1 MLRCC
6 AVHGRPGL
14 PGLPGPAEKTTL
26 TDSTDPLELFEETI
40 ALIIGDGKVSMPKC
54 GVDVSGALRTGR
66 IGEETRHD
74 VARNLN
80 AAFLI
85 KLSGAR
91 HPRFKEADST
101 LDSLGSDPLWGSVV
115 TSYGRAAEL
124 IRTEFLECSGQ
135 GDTLERAKEFCCL
148 ASASNSKAGAKTKT
162 KAGSGSGPATEP
174 GLQEALFSLF
184 CPEAAGLSD
193 GAAGLSP
200 KGEARSDGA
209 VGISPK
215 GEARSD
221 GAAGISPKGAA
232 RSPKGAARSDGGEA
246 LSEVQVPPGPL
257 VEDLRKK
264 RAVTLNSLNPAP
276 VGNVPREVLFTA
288 NALLT
293 VPPPERPLIEEDFS
307 PALREALKEV
317 ACEDQLFWYDHPV
330 QIGVEPEKNEILYGL
345 EHLKEALSFEKKAG
359 TVSDDA
365 ELTCVLSVSVTHQG
379 LQSIA
384 KEYVE
389 HELEKSHELT
399 GLNVFLFTEASTA
412 RLIGEVLEPA
422 ARRYMPL
429 FKDPRGALSEVVGV
443 DGRYGR
449 HFSFLKAVSALWQV
463 FVDPEIKATF
473 KFDLDQ
479 VFPEEELKKETGL
492 TAFEHLKSPLWGA
505 DGTDSEGQPV
515 HLGMLAGALVNE
527 RDIGKS
533 LFTPDVDYPRPPF
546 KGEDSL
552 FLSKLPQAL
561 STEAEM
567 MARYGAPSLD
577 GEKKCLSRVH
587 VTGGTTG
594 ITVASLRKYRP
605 FTPVFIN
612 RAEDQ
617 AYLLSVLFSGE
628 ADTPPLP
635 SLRYLHKDGL
645 IMRHDKEAF
654 ATEAIKA
661 AAIGKLIGDY
671 ERLILFSY
679 YACALPW
686 DMRDIKAQIDPFTGC
701 FVSRLP
707 FTVAYLRLA
716 LKAAA
721 LFESADD
728 NDDDGD
734 RARAHELIETGLK
747 RLDAATEEA
756 LSEGSDGLREKYLR
770 EKAAWDLFY
779 DTLDKLEEALKKNDP
794 FALELKDKALSI
806 IGDVKVAL

>member
-1 MLRCC
+1 M
-6 AVHGRPGL
+6 
-14 PGLPGPAEKTTL
+14 
-26 TDSTDPLELFEETI
+26 TDKTDPLEIFEETI
-40 ALIIGDGKVSMPKC
+40 SLIVGGGKSSSPRC
-54 GVDVSGALRTGR
+54 GMDVRGALRPGR
-66 IGEETRHD
+66 PGRTDEDARHFT
-74 VARNLN
+74 ARKLN

-85 KLSGAR
+85 TLSGAK
-91 HPRFKEADST
+91 HPLFKEAGST
-101 LDSLGSDPLWGSVV
+101 LDELGTNPLWGGIVAF
-115 TSYGRAAEL
+115 YNKAAEL
-124 IRTEFLECSGQ
+124 IRAEFLESSRQ
-135 GDTLERAKEFCCL
+135 GDTLERAKEFCSL

-162 KAGSGSGPATEP
+162 KAGPGSGLATEP
-174 GLQEALFSLF
+174 VLQEALFSLF

-200 KGEARSDGA
+200 KGGA
-209 VGISPK
+209 L
-215 GEARSD
+215 
-221 GAAGISPKGAA
+221 
-232 RSPKGAARSDGGEA
+232 SDGGEA
-246 LSEVQVPPGPL
+246 LSKEDLPPGPL
-257 VEDLRKK
+257 VEDLRRQ
-264 RAVTLNSLNPAP
+264 RAVTLNSLNPNP
-276 VGNVPREVLFTA
+276 VEDVPREVLFTA

-293 VPPPERPLIEEDFS
+293 VPPPESPLSEEDFS

-317 ACEDQLFWYDHPV
+317 SREDQLYWYDHPV

-345 EHLKEALSFEKKAG
+345 EHLKEALSFEKEARVLSG
-359 TVSDDA
+359 VVPGVVPDDA

-379 LQSIA
+379 LQRIA

-399 GLNVFLFTEASTA
+399 GLNVFLFTEADTA

-422 ARRYMPL
+422 ARRYLPDIEDPL
-429 FKDPRGALSEVVGV
+429 SALEEVIGV

-449 HFSFLKAVSALWQV
+449 HFSFLKAVSAFWQV
-463 FVDPEIKATF
+463 FVNPGIKATF

-479 VFPEEELKKETGL
+479 VFPQEELKKETGL

-505 DGTDSEGQPV
+505 DGTDSEGHPV

-533 LFTPDVDYPRPPF
+533 LFTPDVKYPRPPF

-552 FLSKLPQAL
+552 FLSRLPQAL

-577 GEKKCLSRVH
+577 GRKNCLSRVH

-617 AYLLSVLFSGE
+617 AYLLSVLFSQNPND
-628 ADTPPLP
+628 DTGSGGTPETPL
-635 SLRYLHKDGL
+635 LRYLHKDGL

-654 ATEAIKA
+654 AGEAIKA
-661 AAIGKLIGDY
+661 AAVGKLIGDY

-679 YACALPW
+679 YARALPW
-686 DMRDIKAQIDPFTGC
+686 AMGDIKAQIDPFTGC

-721 LFESADD
+721 LFESADAAC
-728 NDDDGD
+728 NDDKGGGGDGD
-734 RARAHELIETGLK
+734 GDAARAHELIETGLK
-747 RLDAATEEA
+747 RLDAVTEEA
-756 LSEGSDGLREKYLR
+756 LSEGRDGLREKYLR
-770 EKAAWDLFY
+770 EKGAWDLFY
-779 DTLDKLEEALKKNDP
+779 DTLDHIEEALKKNDP
-794 FALELKDKALSI
+794 FAIELKDKALSI
-806 IGDVKVAL
+806 VSDVKVAL